1 MLKTL
6 CNDMDEDTVQQ
17 VLAGGKDPEP
27 PALFYEPVSR
37 RKMPSI
43 PCTYIKLLQDQG
55 ILPPSKQNEMAANIG
70 AKVLSFNT
78 EHTAM
83 LSHPDELA
91 ELLNGIESELNG

>member
-1 MLKTL
+1 
-6 CNDMDEDTVQQ
+6 
-17 VLAGGKDPEP
+17 
-27 PALFYEPVSR
+27 
-37 RKMPSI
+37 
-43 PCTYIKLLQDQG
+43 
-55 ILPPSKQNEMAANIG
+55 MAANIG